1 MIPPVM
7 KPYTMEWLLKSG
19 FIASVMF
26 KTLGNLFTAYCFI
39 TIFQHWYTMSTW
51 ITQSINFSK
60 SNRDD
65 NDDLVRY
72 DIWSNKKKMRG
83 HSHEMLAQ

>member
-1 MIPPVM
+1 MILPVM
-7 KPYTMEWLLKSG
+7 KPYTMKWPLKSG
-19 FIASVMF
+19 FTASVMF

-60 SNRDD
+60 SKRDD
-65 NDDLVRY
+65 DDDLVRY
-72 DIWSNKKKMRG
+72 DIWCNKKMRG
-83 HSHEMLAQ
+83 HSHDMLAQ